1 MSEETKNIALAKAK
15 SLKTSIQKVNLVL
28 KSIRG
33 KKAEN
38 ALNILAFSNKRISN
52 EIIKVLKSAIANAEN
67 NHQLDIDKL
76 FVKEATAGKS
86 MTLKRFR
93 PRARGRS
100 GKILKPYS
108 KIKIL
113 VQEAS
118 ELKKTDEKKTNEKQI
133 DKSKKNIVLTDKNQ
147 INQVKKTEEKQAN
160 QTANNL
166 TEDNKDGTKN

>member
-160 QTANNL
+160 QTAKNL

>member
-1 MSEETKNIALAKAK
+1 
-15 SLKTSIQKVNLVL
+15 
-28 KSIRG
+28 
-33 KKAEN
+33 
-38 ALNILAFSNKRISN
+38 
-52 EIIKVLKSAIANAEN
+52 
-67 NHQLDIDKL
+67 
-76 FVKEATAGKS
+76 